1 MTTATKVRIRWAAA
15 RDQIAHGHTR
25 GTGIKTLCG
34 QPEVRDRDAWPT
46 FRRCLACRALATE
59 LGWRP

>member
-25 GTGIKTLCG
+25 GTGTRTLCG

-46 FRRCLACRALATE
+46 FRRCLACSHLAAE
-59 LGWRP
+59 LEAGR